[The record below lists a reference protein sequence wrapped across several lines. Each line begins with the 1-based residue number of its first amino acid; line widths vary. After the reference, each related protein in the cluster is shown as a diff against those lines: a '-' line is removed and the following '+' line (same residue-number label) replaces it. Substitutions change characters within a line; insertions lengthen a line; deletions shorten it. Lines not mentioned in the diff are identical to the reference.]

1 MGRLTGLKH
10 LLVGPVVVVV
20 MAVVMLLALVGMLVY
35 WLINAVTLLLLGDTL
50 LSENSRPGYYLYWA
64 QSNIQ
69 WAATGRG
76 ELEWTP

>member
-10 LLVGPVVVVV
+10 LIVGPVVVVL
-20 MAVVMLLALVGMLVY
+20 MLIVMLLSVVGMLFY
-35 WLINAVTLLLLGDTL
+35 WAINVGSLVILGDTI